1 MFEVST
7 TVTVLFIVGL
17 TLSLIYVLISSNTV
31 LFQRCQRSPGLR
43 IFRLAIM
50 GISLIV
56 LVIMLLVLAASLVG
70 ISESCDSSGELNPL
84 VETTMRIANLSI
96 CDKQVVYHYL
106 DCRSVDMGCTDPMGV
121 ARVLL
126 QDALISMEF
135 FGASATEINATK
147 LALSSVLTFSN
158 CSDTANLYTS
168 LNQEVCSGIYPT
180 AAAVVA
186 CLSIVVT
193 MTVLLWAVVTL
204 KLICDEDEFGSE
216 SEEMF

>member
-1 MFEVST
+1 
-7 TVTVLFIVGL
+7 
-17 TLSLIYVLISSNTV
+17 
-31 LFQRCQRSPGLR
+31 
-43 IFRLAIM
+43 M